1 MKRAQGERSR
11 GSRPGRGLSLDRI
24 VTATL
29 ELVDEQ
35 GIGAATMRAV
45 SSRLEVR
52 SMSLYR
58 YVQDRDE
65 LFDAVVE
72 RIVSELADDPEV
84 QPRPVDGWRPYLA
97 GMAHGV
103 RRYARAH
110 PHAFPL
116 VATRPPAAPWVNPPL
131 RSLRWVEAMLRGLA
145 GEGFSDEQV
154 LFTYRTFNG
163 FLLGYL
169 LLETS
174 AMTLRDP
181 KPGDGSFTATDTVPA
196 MAASPPGRRR
206 RSGSRRPEP
215 GPLRRAAGG
224 GGGCRRPRELI
235 DPADKIDAGR
245 FPTVYRL
252 ATGLAEDRWEEE
264 FETGLEHM
272 LDRIAMLVDGG
283 PRRPSGAEVTP
294 VSRGALRRR
303 RCLAVR
309 AAVCPARGPVW
320 PPVPAAALPEVRAD
334 LAASA
339 SAAGRRHGRA
349 HETTGP
355 LGHTAA
361 EVRPAAAGLCGTVP
375 GVSWARRERP
385 PRKVD
390 IVSFHVSLR

>member
-1 MKRAQGERSR
+1 VIRTQGGHGRR
-11 GSRPGRGLSLDRI
+11 SRPGRGLSLDRI

-45 SSRLEVR
+45 SSRLGVR

-72 RIVSELADDPEV
+72 RIVNELADDPEV
-84 QPRPVDGWRPYLA
+84 QLRPVDGWRPYLA

-131 RSLRWVEAMLRGLA
+131 RSLRWVEAMLTGLA
-145 GEGFSDEQV
+145 REGFSDEQV

-181 KPGDGSFTATDTVPA
+181 KPGDGSFNGTDTISDDGGGSA
-196 MAASPPGRRR
+196 GQAAASPVIGGLSPV
-206 RSGSRRPEP
+206 RS
-215 GPLRRAAGG
+215 AGQ
-224 GGGCRRPRELI
+224 REALQDADSPRELL
-235 DPADKIDAGR
+235 DPADGIDGRR
-245 FPTVYRL
+245 FPTVHRL
-252 ATGLAEDRWEEE
+252 AAGLAQDRWDGE
-264 FETGLEHM
+264 FETGLEDM
-272 LDRIAMLVDGG
+272 LDRIAVF
-283 PRRPSGAEVTP
+283 V
-294 VSRGALRRR
+294 
-303 RCLAVR
+303 
-309 AAVCPARGPVW
+309 
-320 PPVPAAALPEVRAD
+320 AD
-334 LAASA
+334 D
-339 SAAGRRHGRA
+339 
-349 HETTGP
+349 P
-355 LGHTAA
+355 D
-361 EVRPAAAGLCGTVP
+361 
-375 GVSWARRERP
+375 ARR
-385 PRKVD
+385 D
-390 IVSFHVSLR
+390 